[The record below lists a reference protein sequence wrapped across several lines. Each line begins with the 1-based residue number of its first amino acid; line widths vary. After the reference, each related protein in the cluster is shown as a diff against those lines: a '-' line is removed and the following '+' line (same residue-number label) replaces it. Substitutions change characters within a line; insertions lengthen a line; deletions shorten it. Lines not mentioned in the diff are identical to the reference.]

1 MVTKRAI
8 AIAVAISLLASTAG
22 AQSDAPT
29 APPATSP
36 AAPPAANDPTAAP
49 APLEEARVRYQRA
62 IELFDAGDYKLAL
75 VEFERVATL
84 APSPKLLY
92 NIGLVHFQLGNYAK
106 ARTAYE
112 RYLTEVPDM
121 SPERRAQ
128 VEKDVASLRGRTA
141 YVTVTTNV
149 PGAEISFD
157 DGVLGTS
164 PLAPKQL
171 VNAGMHR
178 ITAEKSGFATA
189 AKAITL
195 AGGDSSTLDLV
206 LVPLGDRPP
215 PPPPP
220 SSPTNV
226 PALVGWITSGTLAV
240 GAITTGVA
248 SLVASSKYDDM
259 RASKF
264 EGSPQDARDRLS
276 SQRSLVQGLALTT
289 DILGIAA
296 IVAGGVSLYLTL
308 KGTSQPEQHA
318 PVAKSDWRLV
328 W

>member
-1 MVTKRAI
+1 MVNKRAF
-8 AIAVAISLLASTAG
+8 AIALAISLLASNAA
-22 AQSDAPT
+22 AQSDTPA
-29 APPATSP
+29 APP
-36 AAPPAANDPTAAP
+36 APPAANDPTAAP

-62 IELFDAGDYKLAL
+62 IELFDAGDFKLAL

-112 RYLTEVPDM
+112 RYLVEVPDI

-141 YVTVTTNV
+141 YVTVNTNV
-149 PGAEISFD
+149 PGAEVSFD

-178 ITAEKSGFATA
+178 ITAEKSGFVTA
-189 AKAITL
+189 AKSITL

-206 LVPLGDRPP
+206 LVPIGERPP

-220 SSPTNV
+220 VSSPTNV

-240 GAITTGVA
+240 GAITTGIA
-248 SLVASSKYDDM
+248 SLAASSKYDDM

-264 EGSPQDARDRLS
+264 EGSPQDARDRLT
-276 SQRSLVQGLALTT
+276 SQRNLVQGLALTT

-308 KGTSQPEQHA
+308 KGSQPEATHA